1 MTTPNTEMGTIVS
14 HAMMADIMAK
24 LDQPSG
30 FSKLQPNQRK
40 FLLGAVLGSIVPA
53 DGKIREVEMQ
63 HLETHLKQKYGCNP
77 ETLRLALSYANTGL
91 ANEQLIKAANQLK
104 ELLSIEDRTALI
116 GLLWDIAICD
126 NELHSNE
133 EAMIYN
139 IADSADVPRKRVA
152 EQQARAQGN
161 HGR

>member
-1 MTTPNTEMGTIVS
+1 MGTIVS

-24 LDQPSG
+24 LVHPQG

-40 FLLGAVLGSIVPA
+40 FLLAAVLGSIVPA
-53 DGKIREVEMQ
+53 DGKIRDVEMK
-63 HLETHLKQKYGCNP
+63 HLETHLKQKYNCAP
-77 ETLRLALSYANTGL
+77 ETLKLALSYANTGL
-91 ANEQLIKAANQLK
+91 ANEQLQKAASQLT
-104 ELLSIEDRTALI
+104 ELLSIEDRTSLI

-133 EAMIYN
+133 ETMIYK
-139 IADSADVPRKRVA
+139 IADSAGVPRKRVA

-161 HGR
+161 NGR